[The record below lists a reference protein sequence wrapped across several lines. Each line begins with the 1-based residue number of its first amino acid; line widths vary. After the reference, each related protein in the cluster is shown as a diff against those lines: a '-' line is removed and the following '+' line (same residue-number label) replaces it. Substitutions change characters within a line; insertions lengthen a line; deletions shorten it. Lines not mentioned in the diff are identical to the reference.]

1 MIKRIVLILIA
12 AQFMFAAVNYSYDA
26 AGRLTKVDYGS
37 SGSINYSYDKAGN
50 LLSRNVISGN
60 AAAGTITSVNTA
72 GSEASLGIAG
82 NTWIEI
88 KGTNLVPASTPA
100 AGVIWN
106 SAPEFA
112 QGKMP
117 TNLQGIT
124 VTVNGKSAYVYY
136 FCSSATSACASDQVN
151 ALTPLDALSGSAQI
165 VVSNNGVPTSAFS
178 VVAKTQVPSFLR
190 FSAAGYIAAT
200 HLNFNL
206 LGPTSLYP
214 GASTPANP
222 GEQVV
227 LFAVGFGPPTT
238 TLIEGSSTQSG
249 TLATFPTC
257 LIGSNTA
264 VVSFAGVI
272 SPGLYQLNVTVPN
285 PQPSGDNAITC
296 AYSTTR
302 PQTGALLSVK

>member
-1 MIKRIVLILIA
+1 MLNRIVLTLVA

-26 AGRLTKVDYGS
+26 AGRLTRVDYGS
-37 SGSINYSYDKAGN
+37 SGSINYTYDKAGN
-50 LLSRNVISGN
+50 LLSRNVVSGN
-60 AAAGTITSVNTA
+60 ATAGTITSVNTA
-72 GSEASLGIAG
+72 GSDASLGIAG

-100 AGVIWN
+100 AGVIWSN
-106 SAPEFA
+106 APEFA

-117 TNLQGIT
+117 TNLQGIS
-124 VTVNGKSAYVYY
+124 VTVNGKPAYVYF

-151 ALTPLDALSGSAQI
+151 ALTPLDALSGTVQI
-165 VVSNNGVPTSAFS
+165 VVSNNGVPSPSFS
-178 VVAKTQVPSFLR
+178 VTGKSQVPSFLR
-190 FSAAGYIAAT
+190 FSPAGYVAAT
-200 HLNFNL
+200 HLNYNL

-227 LFAVGFGPPTT
+227 LFAVGFGAPTT
-238 TLIEGSSTQSG
+238 ALIEGSSTQSG
-249 TLATFPTC
+249 SIALPTC

-285 PQPSGDNAITC
+285 PQASGDNTITC
-296 AYSTTR
+296 TYSTTR
-302 PQTGALLSVK
+302 PQSGALLSVK